1 MASNA
6 SGDWK
11 SLIACSIRAR
21 WASRATPALVMPDKE
36 SVPKHSFAKRMLVSS
51 LRLFTSATEADEY
64 WWWWWWWWIMMMR
77 EKVCQWCDLVPSSS
91 KSSSMAC
98 ASARARATNTSDP
111 LTRIQ
116 RRRIFLKKK
125 KRDVFKLIMSTYRH
139 HAGEGR
145 RGERQR
151 GVRRLF
157 RLLFERVSF
166 IGGHFVF
173 GGYIYRSREN
183 S

>member
-64 WWWWWWWWIMMMR
+64 WWWWWWWIMMMR

-98 ASARARATNTSDP
+98 ASARARATNTSNP

-116 RRRIFLKKK
+116 RRRIFLKK

-166 IGGHFVF
+166 LGGHFVF